1 MYSYLS
7 YCIAAYL
14 IVFISLI
21 AWFIHQFNIEKKLN
35 NISKI
40 KE

>member
-1 MYSYLS
+1 MYNFLS

-21 AWFIHQFNIEKKLN
+21 AWFITQLKIEKKLKN
-35 NISKI
+35 LSNH
-40 KE
+40 